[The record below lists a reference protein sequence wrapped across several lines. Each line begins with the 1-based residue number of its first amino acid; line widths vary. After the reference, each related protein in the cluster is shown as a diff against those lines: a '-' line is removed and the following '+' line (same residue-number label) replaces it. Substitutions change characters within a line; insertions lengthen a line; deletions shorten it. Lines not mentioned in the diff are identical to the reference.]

1 MGKGVFMVMAAVMG
15 LSLLPQA
22 FAGGGGGRSG
32 ITEECGEAVCEV
44 RIIGLTFAPDVLQV
58 KTGTTVAWTSMDKV
72 PHTVTSGNPTSG
84 EQSALFD
91 SGLKSPIMAGEKWE
105 HRFNAAGTYDYY
117 CQLHPRMAAQVVV
130 SGEPVPE
137 LSSLVLMI
145 MAAGAFPAA
154 VGVTQFRKKHI
165 A

>member
-1 MGKGVFMVMAAVMG
+1 
-15 LSLLPQA
+15 
-22 FAGGGGGRSG
+22 
-32 ITEECGEAVCEV
+32 
-44 RIIGLTFAPDVLQV
+44 
-58 KTGTTVAWTSMDKV
+58 MDKV

-154 VGVTQFRKKHI
+154 VGVMQFRKKHI